1 MALKKSELY
10 AKLWASCD
18 ALRGGMDAS
27 LYKDYILVL
36 LFIKYISDKFAK
48 NPFGAIK
55 VPEGAS
61 FKDMVALKGNSDI
74 GDQIMKKIIGPLKLE
89 NPNLIKMPDFNDPT
103 LLGDDKEMVERLTEL
118 ISIFEDPQL
127 DFSKQRASD
136 DDILGDAYEY
146 LMRHFA
152 TESGKSKGQFYTP
165 SEVSRI
171 MARVIG
177 IGKAKT
183 SPKTTVYDPTCGSGS
198 LLLKVADAAT
208 TEVTLYGQ
216 EKDAATTGLAYMNMV
231 LHDNPGALIRQGNT
245 ISKPHFT
252 EGGKLKQ
259 FDYVVANPPF
269 SDKKWSTG
277 ITPETDQFERF
288 KTFGTPPGKQG
299 DYAYLL
305 HILRSL
311 KSAGKAACI
320 LPHGVLFRGNAEAD
334 IRQKL
339 IEHGYIQA
347 IIGLPANL
355 FYGTGIPACILV
367 LDKGGA
373 SDRKGIFMIDASRD
387 FTKDRPKN
395 RLRAQDIHRII
406 DAFETGRDIPRYARF
421 VKTTEIAKDNAY
433 NLNLPRYIDSRLPE
447 DVQDLEG
454 HMRGGIPEDDIE
466 ALAPYWAVC
475 PNLKAALFEP
485 LREGYLAL
493 KPKRRD
499 IRQAINEHAEFKA
512 FTQSL
517 SMHFT
522 HWADHQTP
530 LLKGLEQE
538 CLPKQV
544 IHDLSENLL
553 DHYDGQPLVDPYD
566 IYQHVMTY
574 WEEVMQDDLY
584 QIADMGWVA
593 ETRRIIEKKKS
604 KTGKVTEKDKGWTCD
619 LIPKPHIVARY
630 FSEHQDAL
638 TSLRNELDITSTA
651 RVELEEEHG
660 GEGEAF
666 GSFGKINKAEVN
678 KALKENDDKDELV
691 ILKKWVKLAA
701 NESQLKRSI
710 KTTEAALDQLAYEKY
725 PELTPDEIKAL
736 VVDDKW
742 VATLSDKISGEI
754 WQVAGA
760 LTRRVQEL
768 GDRYA
773 TTLPDMEKRAKDYE
787 AKVRGHLK
795 TMGLSW

>member
-27 LYKDYILVL
+27 LYKDYVLVL
-36 LFIKYISDKFAK
+36 LFIKYISDKFSGS
-48 NPFGAIK
+48 PFSAIK

-61 FKDMVALKGNSDI
+61 FNDMAALKGKSDI
-74 GDQIMKKIIGPLKLE
+74 GDQIMKKIIGPLKE
-89 NPNLIKMPDFNDPT
+89 ANPDLGKMPDFNDPT
-103 LLGDDKEMVERLTEL
+103 LLGDDKEMVERLTNL
-118 ISIFEDPQL
+118 VSIFEDPQL

-136 DDILGDAYEY
+136 DDILGDAYEF

-177 IGKAKT
+177 IGQANT
-183 SPKTTVYDPTCGSGS
+183 SPKTTIYDPTCGSGS
-198 LLLKVADAAT
+198 LLLKVADIAK

-231 LHDNPGALIRQGNT
+231 LHDNAGALIRQGNT

-252 EGGKLKQ
+252 ENGKLKQ

-277 ITPETDQFERF
+277 IEPANDVFERF
-288 KTFGTPPGKQG
+288 KTFGSPPDKQG

-311 KSAGKAACI
+311 KSTGKGACI

-339 IEHGYIQA
+339 IEHGYIKA

-373 SDRKGIFMIDASRD
+373 TDRKGVFMIDASRD
-387 FTKDRPKN
+387 FAKDGPKN

-406 DAFETGRDIPRYARF
+406 DAFETGRDVPRYAKF
-421 VKTTEIAKDNAY
+421 VTNDDIKKNDY

-454 HMRGGIPEDDIE
+454 HMRGGIPEGDID
-466 ALAPYWAVC
+466 ALAPYWEVC
-475 PNLKAALFEP
+475 PSLKDHLYAPLRRGYLSLKPDRKDIREAINAHPEFIAFTEKLSAHFNLWAAPQTNSLKAL
-485 LREGYLAL
+485 
-493 KPKRRD
+493 D
-499 IRQAINEHAEFKA
+499 KA
-512 FTQSL
+512 
-517 SMHFT
+517 
-522 HWADHQTP
+522 
-530 LLKGLEQE
+530 

-544 IHDLSENLL
+544 IHDLSESLL
-553 DHYDGQPLVDPYD
+553 AHYEGQPLIDPYD
-566 IYQHVMTY
+566 IYQHIMSY
-574 WEEVMQDDLY
+574 WEETMQDDLY
-584 QIADMGWVA
+584 LIADDGWKA
-593 ETRRIIEKKKS
+593 ETRRIIEAKKNKAG
-604 KTGKVTEKDKGWTCD
+604 KTIEKDKGWTCD
-619 LIPKPHIVARY
+619 LIPKELIVERY
-630 FSEHQDAL
+630 FSDVSAGIGIFQNQLDLA
-638 TSLRNELDITSTA
+638 TSNRA
-651 RVELEEEHG
+651 ELEEEHG
-660 GEGEAF
+660 GEDQAF
-666 GSFGKINKAEVN
+666 GDLEKIIKAEVSKN
-678 KALKENDDKDELV
+678 RKDCEEAEHYPVLDKWLSLSKQETG
-691 ILKKWVKLAA
+691 LKK
-701 NESQLKRSI
+701 EI
-710 KTTEAALDQLAYEKY
+710 KDAEAALDILAHDKY
-725 PELTPDEIKAL
+725 PQLSVDDIKSL
-736 VVDDKW
+736 VVNDKW
-742 VATLSDKISGEI
+742 MASLSAKVSGEVRK
-754 WQVAGA
+754 VAGA

-773 TTLPDMEKRAKDYE
+773 DPLPVVEQTAQGYE
-787 AKVRGHLK
+787 AKVREHLK